1 MRSFQDGRNSSPEE
15 EDPVVYISYNSPEF
29 VEDSIQIIDDSNVGE
44 KDKDSSESSGIIEAS
59 FPLN

>member
-15 EDPVVYISYNSPEF
+15 EDPVVYTSYNSPEF
-29 VEDSIQIIDDSNVGE
+29 EEDSIQIIDDSNVG
-44 KDKDSSESSGIIEAS
+44 DSSESSGIIEAS

>member
-29 VEDSIQIIDDSNVGE
+29 VEDSIQIIDDSNVG
-44 KDKDSSESSGIIEAS
+44 DSSESSGIIEAS